1 MLIRRDLDEI
11 GTRLAARQD
20 GGWRGAGQRRGRDG
34 GIAGAAQV
42 QRRRDDGATAADDG
56 RGRGLAAQTARQT
69 VAGPGRRHHATR
81 RRRRRVRDL
90 DRLGPLVAIIVAV
103 DELPLRIL
111 TPVLVSKRRRRL
123 TVIVVAARLL
133 LLLVLGLQTT
143 NRQAN

>member
-1 MLIRRDLDEI
+1 MLVRRDLDEI
-11 GTRLAARQD
+11 GTRIAARQH
-20 GGWRGAGQRRGRDG
+20 GGGRGAGQLRGRDG
-34 GIAGAAQV
+34 GIAGAAPV

-69 VAGPGRRHHATR
+69 VAGPGRRHHVT

-90 DRLGPLVAIIVAV
+90 DRLGPFVAIIVAV

-123 TVIVVAARLL
+123 TVIVVAARLW

>member
-1 MLIRRDLDEI
+1 VLVRRDLDEI
-11 GTRLAARQD
+11 GTRLAARQA

-34 GIAGAAQV
+34 GVAGAAPV

-69 VAGPGRRHHATR
+69 VAGPGRRHHAT